1 MKILIDAMGGDHAP
15 QEIVKGALQAHEAFG
30 AEIVLI
36 GQKEAIEPC
45 LTGDYRPEIVDA
57 REVVTMD
64 DDPSTATRRKK
75 DSSMSVAL
83 RMLKNGE
90 GDAVV
95 SAGSTGA
102 LLSGATL
109 TAKRIRGIRRAAFAP
124 VLPNG
129 GNGCMLIDC
138 GANAECTPEYLLQF
152 AFMGSFYMQKL
163 HGVKSPRIGLLCN
176 GTEEHKG
183 DALRHETYPL
193 LRKAH
198 EEGRICFVGNAE
210 ANQLFTGDVDVLVT
224 DGFTGNVLLKGVE
237 GTLKYML
244 KLLKGLFYKNAK
256 NKVAGLLI
264 KSEFGDLKAQL
275 DPSEVGGT
283 ALLGISKPVIKAHG
297 SSDARAFQSAIR
309 QAIQFAESGIIDE
322 ITANIE
328 YMRLD
333 FAGEEA

>member
-1 MKILIDAMGGDHAP
+1 
-15 QEIVKGALQAHEAFG
+15 
-30 AEIVLI
+30 
-36 GQKEAIEPC
+36 
-45 LTGDYRPEIVDA
+45 
-57 REVVTMD
+57 
-64 DDPSTATRRKK
+64 
-75 DSSMSVAL
+75 
-83 RMLKNGE
+83 
-90 GDAVV
+90 
-95 SAGSTGA
+95 
-102 LLSGATL
+102 
-109 TAKRIRGIRRAAFAP
+109 
-124 VLPNG
+124 
-129 GNGCMLIDC
+129 
-138 GANAECTPEYLLQF
+138 
-152 AFMGSFYMQKL
+152 MQKL
-163 HGVKSPRIGLLCN
+163 HGVKKPRVGLLCN

-183 DALRHETYPL
+183 DTLRHETYPL
-193 LRKAH
+193 LKKAH

-244 KLLKGLFYKNAK
+244 KLLKGMFYKNTK

-297 SSDARAFQSAIR
+297 SSDAKAIQSAIR

-333 FAGEEA
+333 AAGEEA

>member
-15 QEIVKGALQAHEAFG
+15 QEIVKGALQAHEAYG
-30 AEIVLI
+30 AQIVLI

-45 LTGDYRPEIVDA
+45 LTGDYRPEIIDA
-57 REVVTMD
+57 REVVTME

-75 DSSMSVAL
+75 DSSMAVAL

-109 TAKRIRGIRRAAFAP
+109 TTKRIRGIRRAAFAP

-129 GNGCMLIDC
+129 GSGCMLIDC

-163 HGVKSPRIGLLCN
+163 HGVKTPRVGLLCN

-183 DALRHETYPL
+183 DTLRHETWPL
-193 LRKAH
+193 LQKAH

-210 ANQLFTGDVDVLVT
+210 ANQIFSGDVDVLVT
-224 DGFTGNVLLKGVE
+224 DGFTGNVLLKG
-237 GTLKYML
+237 M
-244 KLLKGLFYKNAK
+244 FYKNTK
-256 NKVAGLLI
+256 NKIAGLLI

-297 SSDARAFQSAIR
+297 SSDAKAFQSAIR

-333 FAGEEA
+333 AAGEEA

>member
-1 MKILIDAMGGDHAP
+1 
-15 QEIVKGALQAHEAFG
+15 
-30 AEIVLI
+30 
-36 GQKEAIEPC
+36 
-45 LTGDYRPEIVDA
+45 
-57 REVVTMD
+57 
-64 DDPSTATRRKK
+64 
-75 DSSMSVAL
+75 
-83 RMLKNGE
+83 
-90 GDAVV
+90 
-95 SAGSTGA
+95 
-102 LLSGATL
+102 
-109 TAKRIRGIRRAAFAP
+109 
-124 VLPNG
+124 
-129 GNGCMLIDC
+129 
-138 GANAECTPEYLLQF
+138 
-152 AFMGSFYMQKL
+152 MQKL
-163 HGVKSPRIGLLCN
+163 HGVTKPRVGLLCN

-183 DALRHETYPL
+183 DALRHDTYPL
-193 LRKAH
+193 LQKAH

-244 KLLKGLFYKNAK
+244 KLLKGMFYKNTK

-297 SSDARAFQSAIR
+297 SSDAKAFQSAIR

-333 FAGEEA
+333 AVGEDA